1 ICINYVGGQ
10 NKVRQ
15 PVPNDSTIAM
25 IESMIQATGEVIATI
40 PNLNDEF
47 ISDFAKVAADAG
59 ISSLKLRCTL
69 DPDVQP
75 KLQSKIDREM
85 KNLSSKTPA
94 KSGFIAE
101 INGAHFI
108 CKE

>member
-1 ICINYVGGQ
+1 M
-10 NKVRQ
+10 
-15 PVPNDSTIAM
+15 DSTIGM
-25 IESMIQATGEVIATI
+25 IESMIQASGEVISMI
-40 PNLNDEF
+40 PNLNEES

-85 KNLSSKTPA
+85 KNLDSKNTA

-101 INGAHFI
+101 INGSYLI
-108 CKE
+108 CKEQE

>member
-1 ICINYVGGQ
+1 
-10 NKVRQ
+10 
-15 PVPNDSTIAM
+15 M
-25 IESMIQATGEVIATI
+25 I
-40 PNLNDEF
+40 PNLNEES

-85 KNLSSKTPA
+85 KNLDSKNMT
-94 KSGFIAE
+94 KSGFVAE
-101 INGAHFI
+101 INGSYLI
-108 CKE
+108 CKEQD